1 MISYVLLARLSTV
14 NHSTYLHV
22 LLDNAC
28 PFTVFIH
35 FLYLDT
41 VLLCMKQKITFCV
54 RALEFEQKYTSFFFF
69 SPSWT
74 LVKIVNPFRFYTVY
88 LTTVHCNIKYMTTRL
103 ENKLYIFILGGNT
116 LLGIRKIGIFINI
129 NTAFINI

>member
-1 MISYVLLARLSTV
+1 MISYVLLAILSTV

-22 LLDNAC
+22 RLDNAC
-28 PFTVFIH
+28 PFAVFIH

-41 VLLCMKQKITFCV
+41 VLLCMKKKSLFVLWRLNLNKNT
-54 RALEFEQKYTSFFFF
+54 RFFF

-88 LTTVHCNIKYMTTRL
+88 LTIVHCNIKYMTTRL
-103 ENKLYIFILGGNT
+103 ENKLYLFILGENT

-129 NTAFINI
+129 NNAFINT